1 MIEITD
7 EFKAKVLDALAEARA
22 CYDGSDANFAK
33 KQGINKTV
41 YSGLKNG
48 DTDKKIGPGK
58 WLELGR
64 SLGVSIGE
72 RKWNMARTDVFNM
85 IEEDIV
91 FCKEFSK
98 SMMFVDECAIGK
110 TYSARYLSR
119 TLKNCFYIDA
129 TQCRQERS
137 LIRAL
142 TKAVGGELEG
152 TLDDAKASAKYIL
165 NILPRP
171 IVIIDEA
178 GALSYSSLLLLHE
191 FWNGTQD
198 SCGWY
203 LMGADGLRTKL
214 QKGKGTS
221 KKQSYKELFS
231 RFSSKYNHIVPCG
244 SDDREA
250 FFRNLIETVLEVN
263 IKDKRKINKIVN
275 ACLATDSQEA
285 ETGLRRAETLL
296 ILNED
301 RQ

>member
-1 MIEITD
+1 MIELTE
-7 EFKAKVLDALAEARA
+7 EFKTKVLAALGEARER
-22 CYDGSDANFAK
+22 YDGSDANFAK
-33 KQGINKTV
+33 KYGINKSV
-41 YSGLKNG
+41 YSVLKKG
-48 DTDKKIGPGK
+48 DTVKMLSAGK

-64 SLGVSIGE
+64 LLGVSLNE
-72 RKWNMARTDVFNM
+72 RQWNMARTDVFTM
-85 IEEDIV
+85 IEEDV
-91 FCKEFSK
+91 LFCKEFSK

-137 LIRAL
+137 LIRAIA
-142 TKAVGGELEG
+142 KAVGGELDG
-152 TLDDAKASAKYIL
+152 TLEEIKESAKYIL
-165 NILPRP
+165 NILPHP

-198 SCGWY
+198 TCGWY
-203 LMGADGLRTKL
+203 MMGSDGLRTKL
-214 QKGKGTS
+214 QKGKGSS

-231 RFSSKYNHIVPCG
+231 RFSSKYNHIVP
-244 SDDREA
+244 DAPADREA
-250 FFRNLIETVLEVN
+250 FFRSLIGTVLSVN

-275 ACLATDSQEA
+275 MCLATDSQEA

-301 RQ
+301 

>member
-1 MIEITD
+1 
-7 EFKAKVLDALAEARA
+7 
-22 CYDGSDANFAK
+22 
-33 KQGINKTV
+33 
-41 YSGLKNG
+41 
-48 DTDKKIGPGK
+48 
-58 WLELGR
+58 
-64 SLGVSIGE
+64 
-72 RKWNMARTDVFNM
+72 MARTDVFNM
-85 IEEDIV
+85 IEEDV
-91 FCKEFSK
+91 LFCKEFSK

-137 LIRAL
+137 MIRAIA
-142 TKAVGGELEG
+142 KAVGGELDG
-152 TLDDAKASAKYIL
+152 TLEEIKESAKYIL
-165 NILPRP
+165 NILPHP

-198 SCGWY
+198 CCGWY
-203 LMGADGLRTKL
+203 LMGSDGLRTKL

-231 RFSSKYNHIVPCG
+231 RFSSKYNHIVPDAP
-244 SDDREA
+244 DDRA
-250 FFRNLIETVLEVN
+250 VFFRTLIETVLSVN

-275 ACLATDSQEA
+275 MCLATDSQEA

-296 ILNED
+296 ILNEE
-301 RQ
+301 

>member
-1 MIEITD
+1 MIELT
-7 EFKAKVLDALAEARA
+7 EEYKVKVLAALTDARER
-22 CYDGSDANFAK
+22 YDGSDSNFAK
-33 KQGINKTV
+33 KYGINKSV
-41 YSGLKNG
+41 YSGLKKG
-48 DTDKKIGPGK
+48 DIDRKISPGK

-64 SLGVSIGE
+64 QLGVSLNE
-72 RKWNMARTDVFNM
+72 RNWNMVRTDVFSM
-85 IEEDIV
+85 IEEDV
-91 FCKEFSK
+91 LFCKEFSK

-137 LIRAL
+137 LIRAIA
-142 TKAVGGELEG
+142 KAVGGELDG
-152 TLDDAKASAKYIL
+152 TLEEIKESAKYIL
-165 NILPRP
+165 NILPHP

-198 SCGWY
+198 CCGWY
-203 LMGADGLRTKL
+203 LMGSDGLRTKL

-231 RFSSKYNHIVPCG
+231 RFSSKYNHIVPDAP
-244 SDDREA
+244 DDRA
-250 FFRNLIETVLEVN
+250 VFFRTLIETVLSAN

-275 ACLATDSQEA
+275 MCLATDSQEA

-296 ILNED
+296 ILNEE
-301 RQ
+301 

>member
-1 MIEITD
+1 MIELTD
-7 EFKAKVLDALAEARA
+7 EFKKKVLEALREARER
-22 CYDGSDANFAK
+22 YDGSDSGFAK
-33 KQGINKTV
+33 KYGINKSV
-41 YSGLKNG
+41 YSEIKKGKVE
-48 DTDKKIGPGK
+48 KKINPGK

-64 SLGVSIGE
+64 NLGVSLSE
-72 RKWNMARTDVFNM
+72 RKWNMARTDVFTM

-137 LIRAL
+137 LIRAIAR
-142 TKAVGGELEG
+142 AVGGELDG
-152 TLDDAKASAKYIL
+152 TLEEVKESAKYIL
-165 NILPRP
+165 NILPHP

-198 SCGWY
+198 CCGWY
-203 LMGADGLRTKL
+203 LMGSDGLRTKL

-221 KKQSYKELFS
+221 RKQSYKELFS
-231 RFSSKYNHIVPCG
+231 RFSSKYNHIVPDEPG
-244 SDDREA
+244 EREL
-250 FFRNLIETVLEVN
+250 FFRNLIGTVLSVN
-263 IKDKRKINKIVN
+263 IKDKHKINKIVN
-275 ACLATDSQEA
+275 QCLATDSQEA

-296 ILNED
+296 ILNEE
-301 RQ
+301 

>member
-1 MIEITD
+1 MIELTE
-7 EFKAKVLDALAEARA
+7 EFKTKVLAALGEARER
-22 CYDGSDANFAK
+22 YDGSNANFAK
-33 KQGINKTV
+33 KYGINKSV
-41 YSGLKNG
+41 YSVLKKG
-48 DTDKKIGPGK
+48 DTVKMLSAGK

-64 SLGVSIGE
+64 LLGVSLNE
-72 RKWNMARTDVFNM
+72 RQWNMARTDVFTM
-85 IEEDIV
+85 IEEDV
-91 FCKEFSK
+91 LFCKEFSK

-137 LIRAL
+137 LIRAIA
-142 TKAVGGELEG
+142 KAVGGELDG
-152 TLDDAKASAKYIL
+152 TLEEIKESAKYIL
-165 NILPRP
+165 NILPHP

-198 SCGWY
+198 TCGWY
-203 LMGADGLRTKL
+203 MMGSDGLRTKL
-214 QKGKGTS
+214 QKGKGSS

-231 RFSSKYNHIVPCG
+231 RFSSKYNHIVP
-244 SDDREA
+244 DAPADREA
-250 FFRNLIETVLEVN
+250 FFRSLIGTVLSVN

-275 ACLATDSQEA
+275 MCLATDSQEA

-301 RQ
+301 

>member
-1 MIEITD
+1 MIELTE
-7 EFKAKVLDALAEARA
+7 EFKTNVLAALGEARER
-22 CYDGSDANFAK
+22 YDGSDANFAK
-33 KQGINKTV
+33 KYGINKSV
-41 YSGLKNG
+41 YSVLKKG
-48 DTDKKIGPGK
+48 DTVKMLSAGK

-64 SLGVSIGE
+64 LLGVSLNE
-72 RKWNMARTDVFNM
+72 RQWNMARTDVFTM
-85 IEEDIV
+85 IEEDV
-91 FCKEFSK
+91 LFCKEFSK

-137 LIRAL
+137 LIRAIA
-142 TKAVGGELEG
+142 KAVGGELDG
-152 TLDDAKASAKYIL
+152 TLEEIKESAKYIL
-165 NILPRP
+165 NILPHP

-198 SCGWY
+198 TCGWY
-203 LMGADGLRTKL
+203 MMGSDGLRTKL
-214 QKGKGTS
+214 QKGKGSS

-231 RFSSKYNHIVPCG
+231 RFSSKYNHIVP
-244 SDDREA
+244 DAPADREA
-250 FFRNLIETVLEVN
+250 FFRSLIGTVLSVN

-275 ACLATDSQEA
+275 MCLATDSQEA

-301 RQ
+301 

>member
-1 MIEITD
+1 MIELTE
-7 EFKAKVLDALAEARA
+7 EFKTKVLAALGEARER
-22 CYDGSDANFAK
+22 YDGSDANFAK
-33 KQGINKTV
+33 KYGINKSV
-41 YSGLKNG
+41 YSVLKKG
-48 DTDKKIGPGK
+48 DTVKMLSAGK

-64 SLGVSIGE
+64 LLGVSLNE
-72 RKWNMARTDVFNM
+72 RQWNMARTDVFTM
-85 IEEDIV
+85 IEEDV
-91 FCKEFSK
+91 LFCKEFSK

-137 LIRAL
+137 LIRAIA
-142 TKAVGGELEG
+142 KAVGGELEG
-152 TLDDAKASAKYIL
+152 TLEEIKESAKYIL
-165 NILPRP
+165 NILPHP

-203 LMGADGLRTKL
+203 MMGSDGLRTKL
-214 QKGKGTS
+214 QKGKGSS

-231 RFSSKYNHIVPCG
+231 RFSSKYNHIVP
-244 SDDREA
+244 DAPADREA
-250 FFRNLIETVLEVN
+250 FFRSLIGTVLSVN

-275 ACLATDSQEA
+275 MCLATDSQEA

-296 ILNED
+296 ILNEE
-301 RQ
+301 

>member
-1 MIEITD
+1 MIELT
-7 EFKAKVLDALAEARA
+7 EEYKVKVLSALADARER
-22 CYDGSDANFAK
+22 YDGSDSNFAK
-33 KQGINKTV
+33 KYGINKSV
-41 YSGLKNG
+41 YSGLKKG
-48 DTDKKIGPGK
+48 DIDRKISPGK

-64 SLGVSIGE
+64 QLGVSLNE
-72 RKWNMARTDVFNM
+72 RNWNMARTDVFSM
-85 IEEDIV
+85 IEEDV
-91 FCKEFSK
+91 LFCKEFSK

-137 LIRAL
+137 MIRAIA
-142 TKAVGGELEG
+142 KAVGGELDG
-152 TLDDAKASAKYIL
+152 TLEEIKESAKYIL
-165 NILPRP
+165 NILPHP

-198 SCGWY
+198 CCGWY
-203 LMGADGLRTKL
+203 LMGSDGLRTKL

-221 KKQSYKELFS
+221 RKQSYKELFS
-231 RFSSKYNHIVPCG
+231 RFSSKYNHIVPDAP
-244 SDDREA
+244 DDRA
-250 FFRNLIETVLEVN
+250 VFFRTLIETVLSVN

-275 ACLATDSQEA
+275 MCLATDSQEA

-296 ILNED
+296 ILNEE
-301 RQ
+301 

>member
-1 MIEITD
+1 MIELT
-7 EFKAKVLDALAEARA
+7 EEYKVKVLSALADARER
-22 CYDGSDANFAK
+22 YDGSDSNFAK
-33 KQGINKTV
+33 KYGINKSV
-41 YSGLKNG
+41 YSGLKKG
-48 DTDKKIGPGK
+48 DIDRKISPGK

-64 SLGVSIGE
+64 QLGVSLNE
-72 RKWNMARTDVFNM
+72 RNWNMARTDVFNM
-85 IEEDIV
+85 IEEDV
-91 FCKEFSK
+91 LFCKEFSK

-137 LIRAL
+137 MIRAIA
-142 TKAVGGELEG
+142 KAVGGELDG
-152 TLDDAKASAKYIL
+152 TLEEIKESAKYIL
-165 NILPRP
+165 NILPHP
-171 IVIIDEA
+171 IVIIYEA

-198 SCGWY
+198 CCGWY
-203 LMGADGLRTKL
+203 LMGSDGLRTKL

-231 RFSSKYNHIVPCG
+231 RFSSKYNHIVPDAP
-244 SDDREA
+244 DDRA
-250 FFRNLIETVLEVN
+250 VFFRTLIETVLSVN

-275 ACLATDSQEA
+275 MCLATDSQEA

-296 ILNED
+296 ILNEE
-301 RQ
+301 

>member
-1 MIEITD
+1 MIELTE
-7 EFKAKVLDALAEARA
+7 EFKTKVLAALGEARER
-22 CYDGSDANFAK
+22 YDGSNANFAK
-33 KQGINKTV
+33 KYGINKSV
-41 YSGLKNG
+41 YSVLKKG
-48 DTDKKIGPGK
+48 DTVKMLSAGK

-64 SLGVSIGE
+64 LLGVSLNE
-72 RKWNMARTDVFNM
+72 RQWNMARTDVFTM
-85 IEEDIV
+85 IEEDV
-91 FCKEFSK
+91 LFCKEFSK

-137 LIRAL
+137 LIRAIA
-142 TKAVGGELEG
+142 KAVGGELDG
-152 TLDDAKASAKYIL
+152 TLEEIKESAKYIL
-165 NILPRP
+165 NILPHP

-198 SCGWY
+198 TCGWY
-203 LMGADGLRTKL
+203 MMGSDGLRTKL
-214 QKGKGTS
+214 QKGKGSS

-231 RFSSKYNHIVPCG
+231 RFSSKYNHIVP
-244 SDDREA
+244 DAPADREA
-250 FFRNLIETVLEVN
+250 FFRSLIGTVLSVN

-275 ACLATDSQEA
+275 MCLATDSQES

-301 RQ
+301 

>member
-1 MIEITD
+1 MIELTE
-7 EFKAKVLDALAEARA
+7 EFKTKVLAALGEARER
-22 CYDGSDANFAK
+22 YDGSIANFAK
-33 KQGINKTV
+33 KYGINKSV
-41 YSGLKNG
+41 YSVLKKG
-48 DTDKKIGPGK
+48 DTVKMLSAGK

-64 SLGVSIGE
+64 LLGVSLNE
-72 RKWNMARTDVFNM
+72 RQWNMARTDVFTM
-85 IEEDIV
+85 IEEDV
-91 FCKEFSK
+91 LFCKEFSK

-137 LIRAL
+137 LIRAIA
-142 TKAVGGELEG
+142 KAVGGELDG
-152 TLDDAKASAKYIL
+152 TLEEIKESAKYIL
-165 NILPRP
+165 NILPHP

-198 SCGWY
+198 TCGWY
-203 LMGADGLRTKL
+203 MMGSDGLRTKL
-214 QKGKGTS
+214 QKGKGSS

-231 RFSSKYNHIVPCG
+231 RFSSKYNHIVP
-244 SDDREA
+244 DAPADREA
-250 FFRNLIETVLEVN
+250 FFRSLIGTVLSVN

-275 ACLATDSQEA
+275 MCLATDSQEA

-301 RQ
+301 

>member
-1 MIEITD
+1 MIELT
-7 EFKAKVLDALAEARA
+7 EEYKVKVLSALADARER
-22 CYDGSDANFAK
+22 YDGSDSNFAK
-33 KQGINKTV
+33 KYGINKSV
-41 YSGLKNG
+41 YSGLKKG
-48 DTDKKIGPGK
+48 DIDRKISPGK

-64 SLGVSIGE
+64 QLGVSLNE
-72 RKWNMARTDVFNM
+72 RNWNMARTDVFNM
-85 IEEDIV
+85 IEEDV
-91 FCKEFSK
+91 LFCKEFSK

-137 LIRAL
+137 MIRAIA
-142 TKAVGGELEG
+142 KAVGGELDG
-152 TLDDAKASAKYIL
+152 TLEEIKESAKYIL
-165 NILPRP
+165 NILPHP

-198 SCGWY
+198 CCGWY
-203 LMGADGLRTKL
+203 LMGSDGLRTKL

-231 RFSSKYNHIVPCG
+231 RFSSKYNHIVPDAL
-244 SDDREA
+244 DDRA
-250 FFRNLIETVLEVN
+250 VFFRTLIETVLSVN

-275 ACLATDSQEA
+275 MCLATDSQEA

-296 ILNED
+296 ILNEE
-301 RQ
+301 

>member
-1 MIEITD
+1 MIELTED
-7 EFKAKVLDALAEARA
+7 YKVKVLAALTEARER
-22 CYDGSDANFAK
+22 YDGSVTNFAK
-33 KQGINKTV
+33 KYGINKSV
-41 YSGLKNG
+41 YSGLKKG
-48 DTDKKIGPGK
+48 DTDKKISPGK

-64 SLGVSIGE
+64 QLGVSLNE
-72 RKWNMARTDVFNM
+72 RNWNMARTDVFNM
-85 IEEDIV
+85 IEEDV
-91 FCKEFSK
+91 LFCKEFSK

-129 TQCRQERS
+129 TQCRQERT
-137 LIRAL
+137 LIRAIA
-142 TKAVGGELEG
+142 KAVGGEPEG
-152 TLDDAKASAKYIL
+152 TLEEIKESAKYIL
-165 NILPRP
+165 NILPHP

-198 SCGWY
+198 CCGWY

-231 RFSSKYNHIVPCG
+231 RFSSKYNHIVPDAP
-244 SDDREA
+244 DDREA
-250 FFRNLIETVLEVN
+250 FFRNLIESVLAVN

-275 ACLATDSQEA
+275 MCLATDSQEA

-301 RQ
+301 

>member
-1 MIEITD
+1 MIELTE
-7 EFKAKVLDALAEARA
+7 EFKTKVLAALGEARER
-22 CYDGSDANFAK
+22 YDGSDANFAK
-33 KQGINKTV
+33 KYGINKSV
-41 YSGLKNG
+41 YSVLKKG
-48 DTDKKIGPGK
+48 DTVKMLSAGK

-64 SLGVSIGE
+64 LLGVSLNE
-72 RKWNMARTDVFNM
+72 RQWNMARTDVFTM
-85 IEEDIV
+85 IEEDV
-91 FCKEFSK
+91 LFCKEFSK

-137 LIRAL
+137 LVRAIA
-142 TKAVGGELEG
+142 KAVGGELDG
-152 TLDDAKASAKYIL
+152 TLEEIKESAKYIL
-165 NILPRP
+165 NILPHP

-198 SCGWY
+198 TCGWY
-203 LMGADGLRTKL
+203 MMGSDGLRTKL
-214 QKGKGTS
+214 QKGKGSS

-231 RFSSKYNHIVPCG
+231 RFSSKYNHIVP
-244 SDDREA
+244 DAPADREA
-250 FFRNLIETVLEVN
+250 FFRSLIGTVLAVN

-275 ACLATDSQEA
+275 MCLATDSQEA

-296 ILNED
+296 ILNEE
-301 RQ
+301 